1 MATYL
6 EYVRVAMQHAKY
18 EAMDEGGW
26 YASIPE
32 LSGLWATGSTIED
45 ARKELIETLDGWID
59 VHFKTGHHHIPPID
73 GVNIEEPPPRIETHI
88 EYHQT

>member
-18 EAMDEGGW
+18 EPMDEGGW

-32 LSGLWATGSTIED
+32 LSGLWATGSSIEE
-45 ARKELIETLDGWID
+45 ARRELIETLDGWID
-59 VHFKTGHHHIPPID
+59 VHFKIGHQHIPTID
-73 GVNIEEPPPRIETHI
+73 GVNIEEAPRRVEQ
-88 EYHQT
+88 E